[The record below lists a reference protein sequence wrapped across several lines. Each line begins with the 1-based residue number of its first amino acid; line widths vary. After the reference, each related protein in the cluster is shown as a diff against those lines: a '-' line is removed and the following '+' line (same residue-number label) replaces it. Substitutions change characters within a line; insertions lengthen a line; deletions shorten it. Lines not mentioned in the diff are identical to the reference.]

1 MHWELVQAEYDDLL
15 LLPDPMRTIHRLH
28 VHLRVPVGVIYNDFV
43 SSLQIDALPSCAG
56 GEEEK
61 ELRGALALEA
71 LNLFLSFSADSLPID
86 SAKRV
91 VSIHTVV
98 LQDVEHAGQLK
109 AAYTSSAR
117 PHTLV
122 AEGRIH

>member
-1 MHWELVQAEYDDLL
+1 
-15 LLPDPMRTIHRLH
+15 MRAMDRLH
-28 VHLRVPVGVIYNDFV
+28 VHLRVPVGVIYDDFV
-43 SSLQIDALPSCAG
+43 SSLQIDPLPSCAG
-56 GEEEK
+56 GEEEE

-109 AAYTSSAR
+109 ATYTSSWR
-117 PHTLV
+117 PHIRA
-122 AEGRIH
+122 AEGLIH